1 MKYLLGLAL
10 LVSAAAH
17 SAPVPKLVLTC
28 SDENAIGQPQDAC
41 HGTWAYALPTDPLI
55 VSSGSSYVWRVFG
68 GLSGTDTVL
77 VCTLPVEPGQYSSCR
92 DAAGVRRTDLLPK
105 YSIVGDDSVTVSKT
119 GGDYT
124 DPVTAA
130 DNALFGDRWCVR
142 PQWPEQ
148 PCVMA
153 IGEGVF
159 ILRHMLAIPPG
170 VVVAGAGKGDTML
183 VLPDHGGG
191 IAVSSFGNVRISD
204 LTIINSQPGFGRPWG
219 FFADTAPGGAP
230 TLAELQGVAIH
241 VSGAFES
248 AGIFKRNALAML
260 DSEITAAGPDSTGID
275 TLFHIPASAQG
286 GAGMTLERTRVAAE
300 VALDQ
305 PEGTG
310 EMRLIDSHVFGTV
323 AFNGIG
329 SLLEIAGSGIVG
341 DVTAGNTG
349 LRVAITGSSI
359 KGNVDVSRALSASG
373 VDQTHIADT
382 RVDGSLEAGGTNN
395 ADFDGLTVHGG
406 FELQGLRSVFNR
418 YKVRHSYLYS
428 TTSTPL
434 RIATSAIDLEQSF
447 VQGGEQRGAVFIRGS
462 FHALSSVL
470 AGRVGSE
477 SADLQCT
484 DTYGADYELLT
495 ALCQRQSP

>member
-1 MKYLLGLAL
+1 MRYLLTLGL

-17 SAPVPKLVLTC
+17 STPVPNLVLTC
-28 SDENAIGQPQDAC
+28 SDENAIGQEQNAC
-41 HGTWAYALPTDPLI
+41 DGIWAYQIPANALV
-55 VSSGSSYVWRVFG
+55 VSSGSFGVWVSARD
-68 GLSGTDTVL
+68 LASSDTVL
-77 VCTLPVEPGQYSSCR
+77 VCTIPVEPRQYSSCR
-92 DAAGVRRTDLLPK
+92 DASGARRTAFVRKD
-105 YSIVGDDSVTVSKT
+105 SILVGGSVTVSKT

-130 DNALFGDRWCVR
+130 QNAFAGDTWCVA

-159 ILRHMLAIPPG
+159 ILRGMLAIPAG

-183 VLPDHGGG
+183 VLPDHGAG

-204 LTIINSQPGFGRPWG
+204 LTIINSQPGFHRTWG
-219 FFADTAPGGAP
+219 FFADTTPGGAP

-241 VSGAFES
+241 VSGASES

-275 TLFHIPASAQG
+275 TLFHIPASGQG

-300 VALDQ
+300 VALNQ

-310 EMRLIDSHVFGTV
+310 EMRVVDSHVFGTV

-329 SLLEIAGSGIVG
+329 SLLEIAGSKIVG

-359 KGNVDVSRALSASG
+359 KGNVDVSRALSAFG

-382 RVDGSLEAGGTNN
+382 RVDGSLTAGGTNN

-462 FHALSSVL
+462 FHALLSVL
-470 AGRVGSE
+470 AGRVYSE

-495 ALCQRQSP
+495 ALCQPQPP